1 MAVGKTYE
9 IVNWDGEKGECRNG
23 HEIIPMSNGF
33 AFCIECS
40 KIEDG
45 YSSLYEVPRN
55 VHPAAKE
62 RYGAKDVYSSRA
74 RPQPLELTE

>member
-9 IVNWDGEKGECRNG
+9 IVNWDGKKGECRNG

-40 KIEDG
+40 KLEDG
-45 YSSLYEVPRN
+45 YSSLYKCQEMFLQLPKNDTVQKMFIVQEQDHN
-55 VHPAAKE
+55 H
-62 RYGAKDVYSSRA
+62 
-74 RPQPLELTE
+74 